1 MNPVSSAMNRLFRFY
16 YDGFRSMSWWGKRV
30 WIIILIKLFVIF
42 LILKI
47 FFFQDF
53 LSEKYSSDEQK
64 SEICIGS
71 INKFKIKLCL
81 RASILPWLT
90 GPGHNLP

>member
-1 MNPVSSAMNRLFRFY
+1 MNPVTSVMNRLFRFY

-53 LSEKYSSDEQK
+53 LQKRYSTEDEKSRY
-64 SEICIGS
+64 
-71 INKFKIKLCL
+71 
-81 RASILPWLT
+81 ILDQLT
-90 GPGHNLP
+90 NSK

>member
-1 MNPVSSAMNRLFRFY
+1 MNPVTSVMNRLFRFY

-30 WIIILIKLFVIF
+30 WVIILIKLFIIF

-53 LSEKYSSDEQK
+53 LQKKLGTEEEKSTYVLDQL
-64 SEICIGS
+64 
-71 INKFKIKLCL
+71 INSK
-81 RASILPWLT
+81 
-90 GPGHNLP
+90 